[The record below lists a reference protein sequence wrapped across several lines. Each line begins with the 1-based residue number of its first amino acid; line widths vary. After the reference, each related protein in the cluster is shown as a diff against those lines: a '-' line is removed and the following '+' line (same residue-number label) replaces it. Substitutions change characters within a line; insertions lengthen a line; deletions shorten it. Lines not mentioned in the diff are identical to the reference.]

1 MDRKKILYLV
11 IAGIL
16 VVLLGKTYLQ
26 EQQQK
31 KLMDLPLQTIQVS
44 FNGEIA
50 PNEKLTRRMVK
61 V

>member
-16 VVLLGKTYLQ
+16 ALSQSKTYLQ

-31 KLMDLPLQTIQVS
+31 KAHGPAVTDDTSQL
-44 FNGEIA
+44 
-50 PNEKLTRRMVK
+50 
-61 V
+61 

>member
-31 KLMDLPLQTIQVS
+31 KAHGPAVTDDTSQL
-44 FNGEIA
+44 
-50 PNEKLTRRMVK
+50 
-61 V
+61 